1 MKQYTKPEV
10 KKVEIDG
17 DVMRMLT
24 KQGFID
30 LFWER
35 LQEARKELPE
45 TTQESIFDILNE
57 KYFNAIG
64 CMRYS
69 CYESF
74 RQVRD
79 RK

>member
-1 MKQYTKPEV
+1 MKPYTKPTAT
-10 KKVEIDG
+10 KVEIDG

-24 KQGFID
+24 KQGFAD

-35 LQEARKELPE
+35 LQEARKEDPC
-45 TTQESIFDILNE
+45 TTQETIFDSLNE
-57 KYFNAIG
+57 KYFKAIG
-64 CMRYS
+64 CIRYS